1 MLAATS
7 VYIQACWYFLY
18 QSTFTFYYN
27 NLLQHNCFYYYY
39 CFIFFTCTGSLQHSK
54 LQKQKKG
61 KYNKM
66 CRMNV
71 AHGV

>member
-39 CFIFFTCTGSLQHSK
+39 CFIFFFYMHWIVTTFETTETEK
-54 LQKQKKG
+54 RKIK
-61 KYNKM
+61 
-66 CRMNV
+66 
-71 AHGV
+71 

>member
-27 NLLQHNCFYYYY
+27 NLLQHNCFYYYH
-39 CFIFFTCTGSLQHSK
+39 CFIFFYMHWIVTTFK
-54 LQKQKKG
+54 TTETEKRKIK
-61 KYNKM
+61 
-66 CRMNV
+66 
-71 AHGV
+71 

>member
-39 CFIFFTCTGSLQHSK
+39 CFIFLYMHWIVTTFETTETEK
-54 LQKQKKG
+54 RKIK
-61 KYNKM
+61 
-66 CRMNV
+66 
-71 AHGV
+71 

>member
-39 CFIFFTCTGSLQHSK
+39 YHCFIFLHALDRYNIQNYRNR
-54 LQKQKKG
+54 KKE
-61 KYNKM
+61 NKIK
-66 CRMNV
+66 CV
-71 AHGV
+71 G

>member
-39 CFIFFTCTGSLQHSK
+39 CFIFFLHA
-54 LQKQKKG
+54 LDRYNIRNYRNRKKE
-61 KYNKM
+61 NKIK
-66 CRMNV
+66 CV
-71 AHGV
+71 G